1 MNFKTLLIS
10 FSLVLI
16 SGFSVS
22 AYRANFHSAIEA
34 PPQQTNPDCKYPP
47 CD

>member
-1 MNFKTLLIS
+1 MIIKTL
-10 FSLVLI
+10 FVSLSVVLI
-16 SGFSVS
+16 SGLSVS
-22 AYRANFHSAIEA
+22 AYRYRVDQNIDA